1 MSRFLS
7 HEMQIIITVL
17 IVLAIL
23 FYLVKIVRRYGVTG
37 KVSKGM
43 FIGLICGSLLG
54 YFFFNPVILAFL
66 GMILGTTYVRKC

>member
-1 MSRFLS
+1 MSRFLC

-17 IVLAIL
+17 IILAML
-23 FYLVKIVRRYGVTG
+23 FYVVKIVRRYGIRD

-54 YFFFNPVILAFL
+54 YYFFHPVILIFL
-66 GMILGTTYVRKC
+66 GMILGTIYVRKW

>member
-17 IVLAIL
+17 IVLAML

-54 YFFFNPVILAFL
+54 YYFFHPVILIFL
-66 GMILGTTYVRKC
+66 GMILGTIYVRKW